1 VRKVLFVAL
10 AVLVAAALALPASAG
25 PSGQAGTAAS
35 SQPSGQLQSANGEY
49 VVAYADG
56 ASAAAAR
63 AAVKA
68 AGGTILK
75 ENGHVGVATVK
86 SSNSSFI
93 AAVGRQSALA
103 GAARNRPV
111 GQLPGGAGAP
121 RDDVERLTAAE
132 RAAAKSSASR
142 TGDAPDQEPLAD
154 KQWDMR
160 MIDATPSGSYRV
172 NQGRR
177 GVMVGIIDT
186 GVDGT
191 HPDIKPNFD
200 AALSRNFTTDIPL
213 VDGPCEVPSCVDP
226 PDVDEAGHGTHVAGI
241 VAASLNGLGVSG
253 VAPKVQL
260 VNVRAG
266 QDSGFFFLQPTV
278 DAMVYAGLVGID
290 VINMSYFTD
299 PWLYNCLDNPADSP
313 EAQAEQRT
321 IRVATQRAINFARA
335 HGVTPVAALG
345 NQNTDLGN
353 PTFDDISPDFPPGA
367 AYPRDVDNSC
377 ITVPAET
384 RGVIS
389 ILALGQSLK
398 KAHYSNWG
406 LEQTDFSAPGGF
418 SRDYFG
424 SEQYNQPETRI
435 LSTYPLNVLQATGE
449 VDPSGNPTTP
459 LVLRD
464 CQGGTCAYYRYLQ
477 GTSMASPHAAGVA
490 ALIVST
496 HGHRDARL
504 GGLTLDPRTV
514 ERVLTRTAKQT
525 PCPSPPVFT
534 YPDPD
539 LGPEFDATCEGTLAR
554 NGFYGRG
561 IVNALTAV
569 ID

>member
-1 VRKVLFVAL
+1 VRKVLLVAL
-10 AVLVAAALALPASAG
+10 AVLVAAGLALPASAG
-25 PSGQAGTAAS
+25 PSGPGATAAS
-35 SQPSGQLQSANGEY
+35 AQPSGQLQSANGEY

-63 AAVKA
+63 AAIKA

-86 SSNSSFI
+86 SGNSSFI
-93 AAVGRQSALA
+93 ADAGRQSALA

-111 GQLPGGAGAP
+111 GKLPSGAGTP
-121 RDDVERLTAAE
+121 RDSVERLTAAE

-142 TGDAPDQEPLAD
+142 TGNAPDQEPLAD

-226 PDVDEAGHGTHVAGI
+226 PNVDENGHGTHVAGL
-241 VAASLNGLGVSG
+241 AAAALNGLGTAG
-253 VAPKVQL
+253 VAPRVTL
-260 VNVRAG
+260 VNIRAG
-266 QDSGFFFLQPTV
+266 QDSGFFFLQATV

-313 EAQAEQRT
+313 EEQAEQRT
-321 IRVATQRAINFARA
+321 IRVATQRAINFARG

-345 NQNTDLGN
+345 NQHTDLGN
-353 PTFDDISPDFPPGA
+353 PTIDEISPDFPPGSE
-367 AYPRDVDNSC
+367 RTREVDNSC
-377 ITVPAET
+377 ITVPTET

-389 ILALGQSLK
+389 ISALGPSGY
-398 KAHYSNWG
+398 KADYSNYG
-406 LEQTDFSAPGGF
+406 LEQTDFSAPGGWF
-418 SRDYFG
+418 RDYFG
-424 SEQYNQPETRI
+424 LPQNRQVENLN
-435 LSTYPLNVLQATGE
+435 LSPMPQALAE
-449 VDPSGNPTTP
+449 EALEDPANAPFI
-459 LVLRD
+459 VRD
-464 CQGGTCAYYRYLQ
+464 CKGSTCAYYQYLQ

-490 ALIVST
+490 ALIVSA
-496 HGHRDARL
+496 HGKRDPQH
-504 GGLTLDPRTV
+504 GGLTLGPGAVQRI
-514 ERVLTRTAKQT
+514 LTNTAKQT
-525 PCPSPPVFT
+525 PCPSPPNFA
-534 YPDPD
+534 YPDDRDPS
-539 LGPEFDATCEGTLAR
+539 FDGVCEGTLAR
-554 NGFYGRG
+554 NGIYGRG
-561 IVNALTAV
+561 VVNALTAV
-569 ID
+569 L